1 VQQVYKYGLDTNNG
15 SGLTTV
21 PVSGCLGA
29 NPTVNVYSEVP
40 VAEYVREFYNSSGLD
55 QVYTPPTADRFY
67 VSTLSG
73 KENLPG
79 FTQINDQIAYGAPV
93 NNVGQSRSTARGVIK
108 LKANGQKDGVADINA
123 LRGGNPTTCNNG
135 RGNNRTTN
143 LIV

>member
-15 SGLTTV
+15 SGWTTV
-21 PVSGCLGA
+21 PVSDCIGT